1 MQLRFDG
8 KTAIVTGGA
17 GGIGLRIASD
27 LAASGAS
34 VVILDINANAG
45 HINGNGIGGEG
56 GGGITM
62 YRTVDLT
69 DLKATTEATFDAVAR
84 GNGLDV
90 VVNCAGRAA
99 VQSFLESSPDS
110 WRMLIDVN
118 LLATMQMCHAAIPH
132 LIERGGGRIIN
143 IASDSAR
150 VGSSGEVAYSAA
162 TGGVISLTKSL
173 ARELARHQIT
183 VNCVS
188 PGPTE
193 TSMFEESGASEAG
206 VLDKLL
212 RATPLRRFAQPEDI
226 SAAVVFLASEHAS
239 LITGQVIS
247 VSGGITMV

>member
-17 GGIGLRIASD
+17 GGIGLCIASE

-34 VVILDINANAG
+34 VVILDINV
-45 HINGNGIGGEG
+45 NGEHADGIGPPN

-62 YRTVDLT
+62 YRAVDLT
-69 DLKATTEATFDAVAR
+69 DLKATTEATLDAVAR
-84 GNGLDV
+84 TAGLDI
-90 VVNCAGRAA
+90 VVNCAGRAS
-99 VQSFLESSPDS
+99 VQTFAESDPDT

-118 LLATMQMCHAAIPH
+118 LLGTMQMCHAAIPH
-132 LIERGGGRIIN
+132 LIERGGGRIVN
-143 IASDSAR
+143 IASESAR

-173 ARELARHQIT
+173 ARELARYHIT

-193 TSMFEESGASEAG
+193 TSMFRESGAVDAG

-226 SAAVVFLASEHAS
+226 AAAVTFLASDHAS
-239 LITGQVIS
+239 LITGQVLS

>member
-17 GGIGLRIASD
+17 GGIGLSIASE

-34 VVILDINANAG
+34 VIILDINV
-45 HINGNGIGGEG
+45 NGEHHAVDRPFD

-62 YRTVDLT
+62 YRAVDLT
-69 DLKATTEATFDAVAR
+69 DLKATTEATLDVVAR
-84 GNGLDV
+84 TAGLDI
-90 VVNCAGRAA
+90 VVNCAGRAS
-99 VQSFLESSPDS
+99 VQNFLDS
-110 WRMLIDVN
+110 DPEDWRMLVDVN
-118 LLATMQMCHAAIPH
+118 LFGTMQMCHAAIPH

-143 IASDSAR
+143 MSAECAR
-150 VGSSGEVAYSAA
+150 IGSAGEAAYSAA
-162 TGGVISLTKSL
+162 TGGIMSFTRSL

-193 TSMFEESGASEAG
+193 TQMFHESGAEDAG

-212 RATPLRRFAQPEDI
+212 RATPLRRFAKPDDI
-226 SAAVVFLASEHAS
+226 AAAVVFLASEHAS
-239 LITGQVIS
+239 LITGQVLS

>member
-8 KTAIVTGGA
+8 RTAIVTGGA
-17 GGIGLRIASD
+17 GGIGLCIASE

-34 VVILDINANAG
+34 VVILDINV
-45 HINGNGIGGEG
+45 NGEHPAAVGMTD

-62 YRTVDLT
+62 YRAVDLT
-69 DLKATTEATFDAVAR
+69 DLKATTEATLEAVAR
-84 GNGLDV
+84 TAGLDI
-90 VVNCAGRAA
+90 VVNCAGRAS
-99 VQSFLESSPDS
+99 VESFLHSDPET
-110 WRMLIDVN
+110 WRMLIDIN
-118 LLATMQMCHAAIPH
+118 LLGTMQMCHAAIPH

-193 TSMFEESGASEAG
+193 TSMFRESGAEDAG

-226 SAAVVFLASEHAS
+226 AAAVVFLASDHAS
-239 LITGQVIS
+239 LITGQVLS